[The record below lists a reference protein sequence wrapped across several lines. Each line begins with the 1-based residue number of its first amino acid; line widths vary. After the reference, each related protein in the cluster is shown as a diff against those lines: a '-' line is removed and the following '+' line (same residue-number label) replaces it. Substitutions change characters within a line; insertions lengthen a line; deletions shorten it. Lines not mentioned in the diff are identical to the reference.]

1 MQATARII
9 LGKHYAI
16 SRAQANAVEKEFNV
30 RAFTRGVRN
39 SEVKKG
45 ADPDNKALTMHGPAQ
60 NISAACKR
68 LEQIM
73 EENGDSGVAKDWHEQ
88 EALRRKMRQ
97 DAKEK
102 KKKKVAEHER
112 GKKHLQAKLAAR
124 SIGATPKCGPKPQ
137 QRLQP
142 QQPKCPPPK
151 HLLEK
156 CSRQQQSGSSDD
168 KPTGNEKLNHFQAEC
183 LEILQRLQDEM
194 SELFSDTAE
203 SGDTDYSDMD

>member
-102 KKKKVAEHER
+102 KKKKVAEVER
-112 GKKHLQAKLAAR
+112 RKKDLQAKSAR
-124 SIGATPKCGPKPQ
+124 SIGATPKYGPKPQ

-156 CSRQQQSGSSDD
+156 CSGQQQSRSSDD

-194 SELFSDTAE
+194 SEVFSDTAE
-203 SGDTDYSDMD
+203 SGETDYSDMD

>member
-1 MQATARII
+1 MQATTRIV

-102 KKKKVAEHER
+102 KKKKVAEVER
-112 GKKHLQAKLAAR
+112 RKKDLQAKSAR
-124 SIGATPKCGPKPQ
+124 SIGATPKYGPKPQ

-194 SELFSDTAE
+194 SELVSDTAE
-203 SGDTDYSDMD
+203 SVDTDYSDMS

>member
-112 GKKHLQAKLAAR
+112 RRKHLQAKLAAR

-156 CSRQQQSGSSDD
+156 CSGQQQSRSSDD

-183 LEILQRLQDEM
+183 LEILKRLEDEM
-194 SELFSDTAE
+194 SELVSDTSE
-203 SGDTDYSDMD
+203 SADADYSDMD

>member
-102 KKKKVAEHER
+102 KKKKVAEVER
-112 GKKHLQAKLAAR
+112 GKKDLQAKSAR
-124 SIGATPKCGPKPQ
+124 SIGATPKYGPKPQ

-156 CSRQQQSGSSDD
+156 CSGQQQSRSSDD

-194 SELFSDTAE
+194 SELVSDTAE
-203 SGDTDYSDMD
+203 SVDTDYSDMD

>member
-1 MQATARII
+1 MQATARIV
-9 LGKHYAI
+9 LGKHHAI

-102 KKKKVAEHER
+102 KKKVAEHER

-124 SIGATPKCGPKPQ
+124 SIGATPKYGPKPQ

-142 QQPKCPPPK
+142 QQPKCAPPK

-156 CSRQQQSGSSDD
+156 CSGQQQSRSSDD

>member
-102 KKKKVAEHER
+102 KKKKVAEVER
-112 GKKHLQAKLAAR
+112 RKKDLQAKSAR
-124 SIGATPKCGPKPQ
+124 SIGATPKYGPKPQ

-194 SELFSDTAE
+194 SELVSDTAE
-203 SGDTDYSDMD
+203 SVDTDYSDMD